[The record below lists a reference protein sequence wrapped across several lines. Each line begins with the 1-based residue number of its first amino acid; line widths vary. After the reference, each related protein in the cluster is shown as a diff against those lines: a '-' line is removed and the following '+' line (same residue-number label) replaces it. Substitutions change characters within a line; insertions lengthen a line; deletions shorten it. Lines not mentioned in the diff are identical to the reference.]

1 MAKKSI
7 KHAIINA
14 IDETDSS
21 FTRYQNQMIKWAQY
35 LEKSIG
41 SKDGYKRTAKAYT
54 IEGSEIEKPEGCVQ
68 VLRVLYGN
76 HEEKINSYYQSI
88 RRLLVTRT
96 EEVIDG
102 VEIIMGWSEAE
113 NYIMSELLW
122 DEYDDKVS
130 FLNNLKGREITV
142 FYNKIDVDDDG
153 YWMVQESHIK
163 AISDY
168 VIYMFAKKNLWKT
181 LKSDKMIR
189 QTEMYNVR
197 DLREQYEKSI
207 RNARAEDQSETPF
220 EKEQY

>member
-7 KHAIINA
+7 KHAIVNA

-21 FTRYQNQMIKWAQY
+21 FGRYENQMIKWAQY
-35 LEKSIG
+35 IEKAIG

-76 HEEKINSYYQSI
+76 HEDKINSYYQSTQ
-88 RRLLVTRT
+88 RLLVTRT
-96 EEVIDG
+96 EETLDG
-102 VEIIMGWSEAE
+102 IEIIMGWSEAE
-113 NYIMSELLW
+113 NYIMSELIW
-122 DEYDDKVS
+122 DEYDDKIS
-130 FLNNLKGREITV
+130 FLNNMRDREITV
-142 FYNKIDVDDDG
+142 FYSKIDVDDEG
-153 YWMVQESHIK
+153 YWIVQESHIK

-168 VIYMFAKKNLWKT
+168 IIFMFAKKNLWRT
-181 LKSDKMIR
+181 LRSDKMIR
-189 QTEMYNVR
+189 QTEMVNLDR
-197 DLREQYEKSI
+197 LKDRYEKSI